1 MIPVQSGLS
10 PTSDRTDPGL
20 AQSSLTLF
28 LDRTGPKPILNWDRP
43 DWWNCC
49 ESPKEPFLA
58 YSTTTLGYHLAAVS
72 QPSPRLLHLALDFF
86 NDQRHIDFILGWYW
100 RLVNGNPRVSPRG
113 AKLLNIAGYFNI
125 LWLIDLAL
133 VLGDAIDEGSPLGK
147 KASPLI
153 WASEMGNLD
162 AIVKLLDAGANPN
175 HRETDNWTALHW
187 AAANGHHAV
196 AHALMQAGADR
207 EWKDSNGLSPVDWAK
222 RMGYPEL
229 ASAIEHFGVLMT
241 LVAPQ
246 NQIYPPEIDTA
257 MIPKCS
263 VERQSALPCFRDYIK
278 STLENS
284 DKT

>member
-1 MIPVQSGLS
+1 
-10 PTSDRTDPGL
+10 
-20 AQSSLTLF
+20 
-28 LDRTGPKPILNWDRP
+28 
-43 DWWNCC
+43 
-49 ESPKEPFLA
+49 
-58 YSTTTLGYHLAAVS
+58 
-72 QPSPRLLHLALDFF
+72 LALDFF

-100 RLVNGNPRVSPRG
+100 RLVNGNPRVSSRG

-133 VLGDAIDEGSPLGK
+133 VLGDTIDEGSPLGK

-175 HRETDNWTALHW
+175 HRDTDNWTALHW

-229 ASAIEHFGVLMT
+229 ASAIENFGVLMT

-263 VERQSALPCFRDYIK
+263 TERQSALPCFRDYIK